1 MNNVKNMA
9 IIGAGVAGLAL
20 AIFARKQ
27 GIKVTLYERGKH
39 FSSIGAG
46 VTLWPNANFVI
57 QQLGL
62 MDKVLKTG
70 GRPSYMRQ
78 FNRQGEQQNEFDIS
92 VLNAVCGFPTINLF
106 RRDLIQL
113 LADALQPLNA
123 TVIFNQALT
132 SQDIPR
138 LQQQFDLVVGA
149 DGRMHSP
156 ARQYLYGNTIQP
168 TYQGFINI
176 IGLCAMEYDQSIH
189 EYRDNGERFGIVPV
203 TQKEGYWAAAWPCD
217 MDESKTLKSWFDEM
231 HQRFQHWPDKVQHV
245 LENYDPNSVKR
256 LFVHD
261 LDPLP
266 HWHRDNL
273 VIIGDAAHAP
283 LPTSGQGASQ
293 ALEDAWHLS
302 LLLKQHQPLDSLLSQ
317 FYNTRIHKASSAQLI
332 GRQVAHQI
340 FQQPSPTTQTVQRI
354 STEQLSK
361 LYMEGL
367 GSNH

>member
-1 MNNVKNMA
+1 MNTVKSMA

-27 GIKVTLYERGKH
+27 GVKVTLYERGEN

-46 VTLWPNANFVI
+46 VTLWPNASFVI

-62 MDKVLKTG
+62 MDKVLKTSG
-70 GRPSYMRQ
+70 QPSYMRQ
-78 FNRQGEQQNEFDIS
+78 CNRQGQQQNEFDIAA
-92 VLNAVCGFPTINLF
+92 VNAACGFPTINLF
-106 RRDLIQL
+106 RRDLIKL

-132 SQDIPR
+132 SKDIPR

-156 ARQYLYGNTIQP
+156 ARQCLYGDKIQP
-168 TYQGFINI
+168 KYQGFINI
-176 IGLCAMEYDQSIH
+176 IGLCAMDLDQSIH
-189 EYRDNGERFGIVPV
+189 EYRENGERFGIVPV
-203 TQKEGYWAAAWPCD
+203 TQREGYWAAAWSCY
-217 MDESKTLKSWFDEM
+217 MDESRPLTSWFDEM
-231 HQRFQHWPDKVQHV
+231 HHRFQHWPSKVQQV
-245 LENYDPNSVKR
+245 LNNYDSNSVKR

-266 HWHRDNL
+266 YWHKDNL
-273 VIIGDAAHAP
+273 IIIGDAAHAP

-302 LLLKQHQPLDSLLSQ
+302 QRLKQHQPLDDLLSQ
-317 FYNTRIHKASSAQLI
+317 FYNTRIHKASSAQHI
-332 GRQVAHQI
+332 GRQVAQHIFHQP
-340 FQQPSPTTQTVQRI
+340 PSATQTAQGI